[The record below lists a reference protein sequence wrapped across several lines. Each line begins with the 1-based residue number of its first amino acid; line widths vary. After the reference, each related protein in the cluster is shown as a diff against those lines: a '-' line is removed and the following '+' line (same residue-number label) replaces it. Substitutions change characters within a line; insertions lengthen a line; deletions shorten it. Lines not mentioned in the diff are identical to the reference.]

1 MLPPNDKSVREKLL
15 AHGVPQHVI
24 QAGGEGLIAGW
35 RRFVAQVEQGYPLGL
50 DEYRNDLDLREL
62 IAVAGL
68 DPHVAAEDER
78 LRHLLLPDGK
88 PIWETDVPDAFWVRG
103 YPRNA
108 SGELLA
114 DLRAEGLA

>member
-1 MLPPNDKSVREKLL
+1 MPSPNDESVKQTLEARG
-15 AHGVPQHVI
+15 APPHVI
-24 QAGGEGLIAGW
+24 QGGGDGLIAGW

-62 IAVAGL
+62 IAAAGL
-68 DPHVAAEDER
+68 DRDVAAEDER
-78 LRHLLLPDGK
+78 LRGALVPNGR
-88 PIWETDVPDAFWVRG
+88 PVWETDVPDAFWVRG

-114 DLRAEGLA
+114 DLQAEGLA

>member
-1 MLPPNDKSVREKLL
+1 MLPLSDAAIKEKLL
-15 AHGVPQHVI
+15 AHGAPAHVI
-24 QAGGEGLIAGW
+24 EGGGEGLIAGW
-35 RRFVAQVEQGYPLGL
+35 RRFVDQVEEGYPLGL

-62 IAVAGL
+62 ISVAGL
-68 DPHVAAEDER
+68 DRHVVAEDQR
-78 LRHLLLPDGK
+78 LRNALVADGR